1 MKNISVEQVDLI
13 ASRLLQD
20 INPVCI
26 VALAQRLLSHCGL
39 RANMS
44 SIQSDD
50 VFYTVYHNEYVNT
63 SIQALCSLSTNY
75 PDQNQDY
82 ATVLAAIESASRA
95 ARSAAA
101 DAEART
107 MERMRSGFAIPPAA
121 HEPVDLTPTIGE
133 FFEMTSRPDY
143 TAEGPIA

>member
-39 RANMS
+39 RASMNT
-44 SIQSDD
+44 IQSDD

-75 PDQNQDY
+75 PDQDQDY

-95 ARSAAA
+95 ARSAAV
-101 DAEART
+101 DAETRV
-107 MERMRSGFAIPPAA
+107 MERMRNSHVVSPAV
-121 HEPVDLTPTIGE
+121 HEHIGSAPTTE
-133 FFEMTSRPDY
+133 ELFEITSRADC